1 MHARMSQRLNPAV
14 RLTGGCLA
22 AALCGESVAEQ
33 AGFIEGA
40 QATLQAGFIEGAQA
54 TLQARSY
61 YFSRDYSDIQGA
73 NRQSKTEEWAQG
85 FILNASSG
93 YTQGT
98 VGVGVDVIGLLGI
111 KLDSSPDRARSGL
124 LPTHAD
130 GESADEYGRLGAAT
144 KFKASKTELKIGELM
159 PNLPVLVFS
168 DLRLLPPTY
177 QGAMLESREFPGL
190 TLSAGQFRST
200 RLRDSSNDQK
210 MYALVNDPINP
221 QRLARFT
228 SDRFN
233 YVGADYAFNDN
244 RTSVGVWQAQLEDI
258 YQQRFYSFKHA
269 EPVGDWVLGVNA
281 GYFDAREDGRQI
293 AGEYD
298 NHALFGLF
306 SAKHGGHTFYLG
318 YQQIGGDDGFIQVGA
333 NTNPLG
339 NTLPTYE
346 FAAPGERSW
355 QVRHDYNFVVLGIP
369 GLTSTLRYVKGKD
382 VETGLGFE
390 GRDWER
396 DLDLAYVVQSGPLE
410 GVGVRIRNVVAR
422 SNYRTDIDEN
432 RLILSY
438 TIKLF

>member
-1 MHARMSQRLNPAV
+1 MSVQIQQRFNSVACLAS
-14 RLTGGCLA
+14 GCVA
-22 AALCGESVAEQ
+22 AALCGEAKAEE

-40 QATLQAGFIEGAQA
+40 RA
-54 TLQARSY
+54 TLQARNY
-61 YFSRDYSDIQGA
+61 YFSRDYSDIRGGST
-73 NRQSKTEEWAQG
+73 QSKTEEWAQG

-111 KLDSSPDRARSGL
+111 KLDSSRDRAKSGL
-124 LPTHAD
+124 LPTHAN
-130 GESADEYGRLGAAT
+130 GESADEYSRLGGAI
-144 KFKASKTELKIGELM
+144 KFKVSKTELKVGELM
-159 PNLPVLVFS
+159 PNLPVLTFS

-177 QGAMLESREFPGL
+177 QGAMIESRELPGL
-190 TLSAGQFRST
+190 TLNAGQFRST
-200 RLRDSSNDQK
+200 RLRDSSNGQD

-221 QRLARFT
+221 NRLARFT

-233 YVGADYAFNDN
+233 YAGAEYAFNNN
-244 RTSVGVWQAQLEDI
+244 RTSVAVWQAQLEDI
-258 YQQRFYSFKHA
+258 YQQRFYNLKHA
-269 EPVGDWVLGVNA
+269 EPVGDWTLGVNA
-281 GYFDAREDGRQI
+281 GYFDAKEDGRKI
-293 AGEYD
+293 AGNYD
-298 NHALFGLF
+298 NNAFYSLF
-306 SAKHGGHTFYLG
+306 SAKHGGHTFYVG

-369 GLTSTLRYVKGKD
+369 GLTSTVRYVKGRD
-382 VETGLGFE
+382 VDTGLGFE

-396 DLDLAYVVQSGPLE
+396 DLDLAYVVQSGLFE

-438 TIKLF
+438 TVKLF